1 MDHRGRDHADADRF
15 ELDSRLSN
23 SRCSSAPVILSEGA
37 GPSRKTPTQPTL
49 QRAAAALLPRIAAR
63 AFDLSCH
70 ATGYLSHPCLAET
83 RPFLRWLLVLLGI
96 QLIRPT
102 RTNPPVDP
110 QRELAAHSQLPPQVA
125 SALNRSCNDCHSYRT
140 TWPWYSQIAPFS
152 WVITDDVNQ
161 GRRHV
166 NFSDWGQY
174 DPKRADHKLDQI
186 CEEVRG
192 NWMPS
197 NVLQTCASEFA
208 AYRTRA
214 RGDLSYG

>member
-1 MDHRGRDHADADRF
+1 M
-15 ELDSRLSN
+15 SRRNKAFL
-23 SRCSSAPVILSEGA
+23 
-37 GPSRKTPTQPTL
+37 
-49 QRAAAALLPRIAAR
+49 ALV
-63 AFDLSCH
+63 
-70 ATGYLSHPCLAET
+70 
-83 RPFLRWLLVLLGI
+83 LVLLGI
-96 QLIRPT
+96 QLLRPT

-197 NVLQTCASEFA
+197 NVLQTCCI
-208 AYRTRA
+208 RI
-214 RGDLSYG
+214 RGLPNTSALRFVFGWERSGNAWRRQMAQNPHREGR